1 MLIGKPVE
9 PVSVAAVSRT
19 GNAGAV
25 EPGVASGKPVQAVQP
40 VENVTLSDTSRALSA
55 TGQPAEEARLDKVAA
70 VKKAVEEGTY
80 EVRAKVVGARM
91 IVEAAELLETLAST
105 PR

>member
-25 EPGVASGKPVQAVQP
+25 EPGVASGKPVQAVRP
-40 VENVTLSDTSRALSA
+40 VENVTLSDTSRSLTAPGL
-55 TGQPAEEARLDKVAA
+55 PDEEARLDKVAA
-70 VKKAVEEGTY
+70 LKKGVEEGTY
-80 EVRAKVVGARM
+80 QVRAKVVGTRM
-91 IVEAAELLETLAST
+91 IMEAAELLETLAST